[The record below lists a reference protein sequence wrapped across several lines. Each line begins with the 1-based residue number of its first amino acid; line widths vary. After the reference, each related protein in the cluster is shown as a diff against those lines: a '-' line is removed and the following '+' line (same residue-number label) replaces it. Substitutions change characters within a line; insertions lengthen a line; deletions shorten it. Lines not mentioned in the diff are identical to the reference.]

1 MYFCYIMKVKLN
13 KHTEFSLQRDGNQLQ
28 LNEQPV
34 ICDLKELRPGSYHML
49 YKGQSFEIEVLQT
62 DRNGKKHQFTING
75 KKVDAELYDRFD
87 ALLKELGMDAGAAQK
102 VGDLKAPMPGLVV
115 DIPVKE
121 GDTVKKGDT
130 LLILEAMKMENALK
144 AVGDAV
150 VKKIAVKKGQA
161 VEKNALMIQ
170 MA

>member
-1 MYFCYIMKVKLN
+1 MYFCYIMKVRLN
-13 KHTEFSLQRDGNQLQ
+13 KHTEFNLHRDGKQLL
-28 LNEQPV
+28 LNEEAV
-34 ICDLKELRPGSYHML
+34 NLDLKEIRPGSYHLL
-49 YKGQSFEIEVLQT
+49 YKGQSFEIEVLQS

-150 VKKIAVKKGQA
+150 VKKVAVKKGQA
-161 VEKNALMIQ
+161 VEKNTLLVQ
-170 MA
+170 MG